1 MIKLAFYGKGGIG
14 KSTCA
19 SNLAAIW
26 AQRGHRVL
34 QIGCD
39 PKADSTLLLRR
50 GQPLPTVLDCVRSGK
65 PFELDDVVREGFSGV
80 LCAEAGGPLPGLGCA
95 GRGIATALETLE
107 QKGVYQRFNPD
118 IVIFDVL
125 GDVVCGG
132 FAVPMRAGYADYV
145 LVITSGE
152 NMSIHAAAN
161 IGLAVQ
167 NFGKRGYAQLAGLV
181 LNRRNVR
188 NEDAK
193 VAELAQDLGSSV
205 VGELPR
211 DAAVTDAEERGLTLM
226 EAAPQSPMANAYRTL
241 ADAIERRCGIAS
253 ASDAAQDATPRDD
266 MPQGATAVC
275 AGGEERAN

>member
-65 PFELDDVVREGFSGV
+65 PFELDDVVREGFAGV

-118 IVIFDVL
+118 VVIFDVL

-132 FAVPMRAGYADYV
+132 FAVPMRAGYANYV
-145 LVITSGE
+145 LVVTSGE

-181 LNRRNVR
+181 LNRRDVR
-188 NEDAK
+188 DEDAK

-241 ADAIERRCGIAS
+241 ADAIERRC
-253 ASDAAQDATPRDD
+253 DFAALGGAA
-266 MPQGATAVC
+266 QGATPACV
-275 AGGEERAN
+275 GGEERAN